1 MSFGIDALRGLV
13 ARHGDVAR
21 IVVTHVRGSAPR
33 GVGTSMVVFE
43 GGQVGTIG
51 GGALEFQMSEAARA
65 MIREGV
71 ARRDVSIA
79 LGPALG
85 QCCGGAVRLLIER
98 FDAATLPEE
107 GAVFAR
113 PVAGAAEMPLSV
125 RRRLAEMRNG
135 TGDPAPALIDG
146 WFIEPMQTA
155 RTPIWIYGAG
165 HVGRAIVAMLAPLP
179 DLDIT
184 WVDTAADRFPDD
196 IPDGVRPV
204 IVPAPQNAVQLAP
217 ENARHVILTYSHEMD
232 LALCHAVLCHRFAFA
247 GVIGSA
253 TKWARFRSRLA
264 ALGHRPEVID
274 TLTCPIG
281 DPNLGKHP
289 QAIAVGVVAQLLSAS
304 DTSHQRREIRA

>member
-1 MSFGIDALRGLV
+1 MSFGIDEVRGLA

-21 IVVTHVRGSAPR
+21 VVVTHVRGSAPR
-33 GVGTSMVVFE
+33 GVGTSMIVFD

-51 GGALEFQMSEAARA
+51 GGALEFQMTDAARN
-65 MIREGV
+65 MIGEGV
-71 ARRDVSIA
+71 DRRDVSIA

-98 FDAATLPEE
+98 FDAASLPDE
-107 GAVFAR
+107 GAVYAR
-113 PVAGAAEMPLSV
+113 PVAGAAEMPLTV

-135 TGDPAPALIDG
+135 TVDPAPVLIDG

-179 DLDIT
+179 YLDIT
-184 WVDTAADRFPDD
+184 WIDTAADRFPVEV
-196 IPDGVRPV
+196 PDGVTTL

-217 ENARHVILTYSHEMD
+217 ENARHLILTYSHEID
-232 LALCHAVLCHRFAFA
+232 LALCHAALCHRFAFA

-281 DPNLGKHP
+281 NPTLGKHP
-289 QAIAVGVVAQLLSAS
+289 QAIAVGVVAQLLSAP
-304 DTSHQRREIRA
+304 DMSHQRREIRA